1 MIAVSFYL
9 DKGVCQPMINRV
21 QQTVG
26 AYMELTKP
34 GIVLWLL
41 ITAYCAMVVAH
52 RGFPPVAETVFTLLG
67 LGLSAGG
74 AHAVNMWY
82 DRDIDKIMK
91 RTRKRPVV
99 TGRVEPRNALIFG
112 IACGAISFLGMGLL
126 VNWLA
131 AASSLGGYLFYV
143 FVYTIWLKRR
153 SAQNIVIGG
162 AAGAFPPIVGW
173 AGATGHLGIAPGLMF
188 LLIFMWTPPHF
199 WALALYKQED
209 YKNANIPMMPIVRG
223 PQVTKVQSLIYA
235 ILSLAV
241 SISLYLTH
249 TVGRVYLVAAIVL
262 GIAFVFY
269 NVRLL
274 REPATELKWAKKT
287 FRFSLIYIAALF
299 VAMVV

>member
-1 MIAVSFYL
+1 MLKQI
-9 DKGVCQPMINRV
+9 QE
-21 QQTVG
+21 TVH
-26 AYMELTKP
+26 AYVELTKP

-41 ITAYCAMVVAH
+41 ITAYCAMIVAH
-52 RGFPPVAETVFTLLG
+52 RGVPGVGVTVFTLLG
-67 LGLSAGG
+67 LGVSAGG
-74 AHAVNMWY
+74 AHAINMWY

-91 RTRKRPVV
+91 RTRQRPVV
-99 TGRVEPRNALIFG
+99 TGRVSARNALIFG
-112 IACGAISFLGMGLL
+112 ITCGVISFLGIGLL

-131 AASSLGGYLFYV
+131 AAASLGGYLFYV
-143 FVYTIWLKRR
+143 FIYTMWLKRR

-199 WALALYKQED
+199 WALALYKQDD
-209 YKNANIPMMPIVRG
+209 YRNAHIPMMPIVKG
-223 PQVTKVQSLIYA
+223 AQATKVQSLIYA

-241 SISLYLTH
+241 SVSLFLTH
-249 TVGRVYLVAAIVL
+249 TVGRVYLVAAVVL
-262 GIAFVFY
+262 GLVFIAY

-274 REPATELKWAKKT
+274 REPSTELVWAKKT

-299 VAMVV
+299 VAMVF

>member
-1 MIAVSFYL
+1 MM
-9 DKGVCQPMINRV
+9 KRV
-21 QQTVG
+21 NETVR
-26 AYMELTKP
+26 AYAELMKP

-52 RGFPPVAETVFTLLG
+52 HGLPPIGQTIFTLVG

-91 RTRKRPVV
+91 RTRKRPIV
-99 TGRVEPRNALIFG
+99 TGRVRPQDALIFG
-112 IACGAISFLGMGLL
+112 ILCGAVAFAGMGLL

-131 AASSLGGYLFYV
+131 AASSLAGYLFYV

-209 YKNANIPMMPIVRG
+209 YRNANIPMMPIVRG
-223 PQVTKVQSLIYA
+223 ASKTKVQSLVYA
-235 ILSLAV
+235 VLSLGV
-241 SISLYLTH
+241 SLTLYLTH
-249 TVGRVYLVAAIVL
+249 TVSEVYLVAAVVL
-262 GIAFVFY
+262 GVTFVMY
-269 NVRLL
+269 NVKLL
-274 REPATELKWAKKT
+274 REPASDLRWAKRT

>member
-1 MIAVSFYL
+1 MRDRI
-9 DKGVCQPMINRV
+9 QNTIR
-21 QQTVG
+21 
-26 AYMELTKP
+26 AYVELTKP

-41 ITAYCAMVVAH
+41 ITAYCAMVVAR
-52 RGFPPVAETVFTLLG
+52 RGVPDLGVTIFTLIG

-82 DRDIDKIMK
+82 DRDIDQIMR
-91 RTRKRPVV
+91 RTQNRPVV
-99 TGRVEPRNALIFG
+99 TGRVSPHSALIFG
-112 IACGAISFLGMGLL
+112 IACGTVSFVGMGIL

-131 AASSLGGYLFYV
+131 SAASLGGYLFYV

-199 WALALYKQED
+199 WALALYKQDD
-209 YKNANIPMMPIVRG
+209 YRNANIPMMPVVRG
-223 PQVTKVQSLIYA
+223 AQATKVQSLIYA

-249 TVGRVYLVAAIVL
+249 TVGPIYLIAAVVL
-262 GIAFVFY
+262 GLIFVGC
-269 NVRLL
+269 NIRLL
-274 REPATELKWAKKT
+274 REPATELVWAKKT

>member
-1 MIAVSFYL
+1 MIDRIQST
-9 DKGVCQPMINRV
+9 IR
-21 QQTVG
+21 
-26 AYMELTKP
+26 AYVELTKP

-41 ITAYCAMVVAH
+41 ITAYCAMVVAD
-52 RGFPPVAETVFTLLG
+52 RGVPGAGVTIFTLLG

-82 DRDIDKIMK
+82 DRDIDQIMR

-99 TGRVEPRNALIFG
+99 TGRISPRSALIFG
-112 IACGAISFLGMGLL
+112 IACGAVSFVGMGIL

-131 AASSLGGYLFYV
+131 SAASLGGYLFYV
-143 FVYTIWLKRR
+143 FIYTMWLKRR

-173 AGATGHLGIAPGLMF
+173 AGVTGHLGIAPGLMF

-199 WALALYKQED
+199 WALALYKQDD
-209 YKNANIPMMPIVRG
+209 YRNAHIPMMPIVRG
-223 PQVTKVQSLIYA
+223 AQATKVQSLIYA
-235 ILSLAV
+235 VLSLVV
-241 SISLYLTH
+241 SVSLYLTH
-249 TVGRVYLVAAIVL
+249 TVGPIYLIAAVVL
-262 GIAFVFY
+262 GLVFVGY
-269 NVRLL
+269 NIRLL
-274 REPATELKWAKKT
+274 REPATELAWAKKT

>member
-1 MIAVSFYL
+1 V
-9 DKGVCQPMINRV
+9 INKVEERV
-21 QQTVG
+21 R
-26 AYMELTKP
+26 AYVELTKP

-52 RGFPPVAETVFTLLG
+52 RGVPGIGVTIFTLLG

-82 DRDIDKIMK
+82 DRDIDRVMR
-91 RTRKRPVV
+91 RTRRRPVV
-99 TGRVEPRNALIFG
+99 TGRVSAGHALTFG
-112 IACGAISFLGMGLL
+112 IACGLVSFLGMGLM

-131 AASSLGGYLFYV
+131 AAASLGGYLFYV

-199 WALALYKQED
+199 WSLALYKQED
-209 YKNANIPMMPIVRG
+209 YRNAHIPMMPIVRG
-223 PQVTKVQSLIYA
+223 SQATKVQSLVYA

-241 SISLYLTH
+241 SVTLYLTH
-249 TVGRVYLVAAIVL
+249 TVSLVYLVAAIVL
-262 GIAFVFY
+262 GLVFVGY

-274 REPATELKWAKKT
+274 RESDGELAWAKKT

>member
-1 MIAVSFYL
+1 MI
-9 DKGVCQPMINRV
+9 KQV
-21 QQTVG
+21 QETIR
-26 AYMELTKP
+26 AYVELTKP

-41 ITAYCAMVVAH
+41 ITAFCAMVVAH
-52 RGFPPVAETVFTLLG
+52 RGLPPIGVIVFTLLG
-67 LGLSAGG
+67 LGMSAGG

-82 DRDIDKIMK
+82 DRDIDKIMR

-99 TGRVEPRNALIFG
+99 TGRVSPQNALIFG
-112 IACGAISFLGMGLL
+112 IACGTVSFVGMGVL

-143 FVYTIWLKRR
+143 FVYTMWLKRR

-199 WALALYKQED
+199 WALALYKQDD
-209 YKNANIPMMPIVRG
+209 YRNAHIPMMPIVRG
-223 PQVTKVQSLIYA
+223 SHATKVQSLIYA
-235 ILSLAV
+235 VLSMMV
-241 SISLYLTH
+241 SVTLYLTH
-249 TVGRVYLVAAIVL
+249 TVGRVYLAAAVVL
-262 GIAFVFY
+262 GLAFILY

-274 REPATELKWAKKT
+274 REPPTELTWAKKT

>member
-1 MIAVSFYL
+1 M
-9 DKGVCQPMINRV
+9 DKGVCQPMINRI
-21 QQTVG
+21 QQNAR

-34 GIVLWLL
+34 GIVVWLL
-41 ITAYCAMVVAH
+41 ITAYSAMVVGH
-52 RGFPPVAETVFTLLG
+52 HGFPSIGVTVFTLVG

-82 DRDIDKIMK
+82 DRDIDQIMR
-91 RTRKRPVV
+91 RTRRRPVV
-99 TGRVEPRNALIFG
+99 TGRVSPRNALIFG
-112 IACGAISFLGMGLL
+112 IACGTVSFVGMGLL

-131 AASSLGGYLFYV
+131 AAASLGGYLFYV

-209 YKNANIPMMPIVRG
+209 YKNAHIPMMPIVRG
-223 PQVTKVQSLIYA
+223 PRVTKIQSLVYA
-235 ILSLAV
+235 VLSLAV
-241 SISLYLTH
+241 SVALYLTH
-249 TVGRVYLVAAIVL
+249 TVGHVYLAVAVVL
-262 GIAFVFY
+262 GILFIMY
-269 NVRLL
+269 NIRLL
-274 REPATELKWAKKT
+274 REPPTELAWAKKT

-299 VAMVV
+299 VAMVM

>member
-1 MIAVSFYL
+1 MIKQL
-9 DKGVCQPMINRV
+9 RETIR
-21 QQTVG
+21 
-26 AYMELTKP
+26 AYVELTKP
-34 GIVLWLL
+34 GIVLWLM
-41 ITAYCAMVVAH
+41 ITAFCAMIVAH
-52 RGFPPVAETVFTLLG
+52 HGFPRVWVIVFTLLG
-67 LGLSAGG
+67 LGMSAGG

-82 DRDIDKIMK
+82 DRDIDKIMR

-99 TGRVEPRNALIFG
+99 TGRVSAQNALVFG
-112 IACGAISFLGMGLL
+112 IACGVVSFVGMGLL

-131 AASSLGGYLFYV
+131 AASSLGGYLFYI

-199 WALALYKQED
+199 WALALYKQDD
-209 YKNANIPMMPIVRG
+209 YRNAQIPMMPIVRG
-223 PQVTKVQSLIYA
+223 ARATKIQSLIYA
-235 ILSLAV
+235 VLSVAV
-241 SISLYLTH
+241 SVALFWTH
-249 TVGRVYLVAAIVL
+249 TVGRVYLGAALVL
-262 GIAFVFY
+262 GVAFIAY

-274 REPATELKWAKKT
+274 REPATELAWAKKT

>member
-1 MIAVSFYL
+1 MIT
-9 DKGVCQPMINRV
+9 KV
-21 QQTVG
+21 QETVR

-41 ITAYCAMVVAH
+41 ITAYCAMIVGH
-52 RGFPPVAETVFTLLG
+52 QGIPPLGETIFTLVG

-82 DRDIDKIMK
+82 DRDIDQIMK
-91 RTRKRPVV
+91 RTKRRPVV
-99 TGRVEPRNALIFG
+99 TGRVSPQNALTFG
-112 IACGAISFLGMGLL
+112 IVCGVVSFIGMGFL

-131 AASSLGGYLFYV
+131 ASASLGGYLFYV
-143 FVYTIWLKRR
+143 FIYTMWLKRR

-173 AGATGHLGIAPGLMF
+173 AGATDHLGLAAGLMF

-209 YKNANIPMMPIVRG
+209 YRNAKIPMMPIVRG
-223 PQVTKVQSLIYA
+223 SRATKIQSLIYA

-241 SISLYLTH
+241 SITLYLTH
-249 TVGRVYLVAAIVL
+249 TVGRVYLGAAVVL
-262 GIAFVFY
+262 GVTFVMY
-269 NVRLL
+269 NIRLL
-274 REPATELKWAKKT
+274 REPADELTWAKKT

>member
-1 MIAVSFYL
+1 
-9 DKGVCQPMINRV
+9 MINKVEERV
-21 QQTVG
+21 R
-26 AYMELTKP
+26 AYVELTKP

-52 RGFPPVAETVFTLLG
+52 RGVPGIGVTIFTLLG

-82 DRDIDKIMK
+82 DRDIDRVMR
-91 RTRKRPVV
+91 RTRRRPVV
-99 TGRVEPRNALIFG
+99 TGRVSPGHALTFG
-112 IACGAISFLGMGLL
+112 IACGLVSFLGMGLM

-131 AASSLGGYLFYV
+131 AAASLGGYLFYV

-199 WALALYKQED
+199 WSLALYKQED
-209 YKNANIPMMPIVRG
+209 YRNAHIPMMPIVRG
-223 PQVTKVQSLIYA
+223 SQATKVQSLVYA

-241 SISLYLTH
+241 SVTLYLTH
-249 TVGRVYLVAAIVL
+249 TVSLVYLVAAIVL
-262 GIAFVFY
+262 GLVFVGY

-274 REPATELKWAKKT
+274 RESDGELAWAKKT

>member
-1 MIAVSFYL
+1 MIDRIQST
-9 DKGVCQPMINRV
+9 IR
-21 QQTVG
+21 
-26 AYMELTKP
+26 AYVELTKP

-41 ITAYCAMVVAH
+41 ITAYCAMVVAD
-52 RGFPPVAETVFTLLG
+52 RGVPGAGVTIFTLLG

-82 DRDIDKIMK
+82 DRDIDQIMR

-99 TGRVEPRNALIFG
+99 TGRISPRSALIFG
-112 IACGAISFLGMGLL
+112 IACGSVSFVGMGIL

-131 AASSLGGYLFYV
+131 SAASLGGYLFYV
-143 FVYTIWLKRR
+143 FIYTMWLKRR

-173 AGATGHLGIAPGLMF
+173 AGVTGHLGIAPGLMF

-199 WALALYKQED
+199 WALALYKQDD
-209 YKNANIPMMPIVRG
+209 YRNAHIPMMPIVRG
-223 PQVTKVQSLIYA
+223 AQATKVQSLIYA
-235 ILSLAV
+235 VLSLVV
-241 SISLYLTH
+241 SVSLYLTH
-249 TVGRVYLVAAIVL
+249 TVGPIYLIAAVVL
-262 GIAFVFY
+262 GLVFVGY
-269 NVRLL
+269 NIRLL
-274 REPATELKWAKKT
+274 REPATELAWAKKT